1 MVKTV
6 KTLLVLLIVTAM
18 VISGCGAN
26 QSSQTTSSQS
36 QSTGTSNAQTSNSQ
50 PSAKVKKIGIIQL
63 VEHPAL
69 DASRD
74 GFVEGLKAA
83 GFADDKVEVEVKNAQ
98 GDFATAQTI
107 AEGFKGENV
116 DLIYA
121 IATPAVQ
128 AAYNVTKD
136 IPIVFSAVTDPVTA
150 KVVESLDKPNTN
162 VTGVSDMTPIEEQ
175 LKLLKQILPD
185 SKNVG
190 IMYNAGEVNSVVQ
203 VDIAKKAAP
212 ALGLNLIDATVST
225 SGEVSQAAQS
235 LVGRVDAIYIP
246 TDNTI
251 ASSIQAVVKVA
262 NANKIPVIG
271 SEEGMV
277 AGGALI
283 TKGINYYNLGVDAGK
298 MAAEILNG
306 KKPAD
311 IPVVLPTNMD
321 IVVNKTTMDALGI
334 KIPDDILKNSKT
346 VE

>member
-6 KTLLVLLIVTAM
+6 KAILIILIITVLFV
-18 VISGCGAN
+18 SGCGAN
-26 QSSQTTSSQS
+26 QSAQQSSGQSQTAESSNQQTAS
-36 QSTGTSNAQTSNSQ
+36 NEASTEIKT
-50 PSAKVKKIGIIQL
+50 IGVIQL

-69 DASRD
+69 DAARE
-74 GFVEGLKAA
+74 GFMDGLKQA
-83 GFADDKVEVEVKNAQ
+83 GFTEDKVKIDVKNAQ
-98 GDFATAQTI
+98 GDFATAQNI
-107 AEGFKGENV
+107 AEGFKDENV

-136 IPIVFSAVTDPVTA
+136 IPIVFAAVTDPVSA

-162 VTGVSDMTPIEEQ
+162 VTGVSDMTPVEEQ

-185 SKNVG
+185 AKNVG
-190 IMYNAGEVNSVVQ
+190 IMYNAGEINSVVQ
-203 VDIAKKAAP
+203 VDMAKKAAP
-212 ALGLNLIDATVST
+212 ALGLNLVEATVST

-251 ASSIQAVVKVA
+251 ASSIQAVAKVA
-262 NANKIPVIG
+262 NANKIPVIA

-277 AGGALI
+277 SGGALI

-298 MAAEILNG
+298 IAAEILNG

-311 IPVVLPTNMD
+311 IPVMLPQNMD
-321 IVVNKTTMDALGI
+321 IVVNKTTMGILGI
-334 KIPDDILKNSKT
+334 KLPDDILKESKT

>member
-6 KTLLVLLIVTAM
+6 KTLLVLLITLTLL
-18 VISGCGAN
+18 ISGCGASEPA
-26 QSSQTTSSQS
+26 QPATGQS
-36 QSTGTSNAQTSNSQ
+36 QSTENTDDQVSENQQNEI
-50 PSAKVKKIGIIQL
+50 KKIGIVQL

-74 GFVEGLKAA
+74 GFLEGLKAA
-83 GFADDKVEVEVKNAQ
+83 GFTDDKVEVEIENAQ
-98 GDFATAQTI
+98 GDFATAQII
-107 AEGFKGENV
+107 AEGFKGDGV

-128 AAYNVTKD
+128 AAYKVTQD
-136 IPIVFSAVTDPVTA
+136 IPIVFAAVTDPVSA
-150 KVVESLDKPNTN
+150 EVVESLEKPNTN
-162 VTGVSDMTPIEEQ
+162 VTGVSDMTPVEEQ
-175 LKLLKQILPD
+175 LKLLKQILP
-185 SKNVG
+185 SAKNVG
-190 IMYNAGEVNSVVQ
+190 IMYNAGEVNSTVQ
-203 VDIAKKAAP
+203 VDIAKKVAP
-212 ALGLNLIDATVST
+212 SLDLNIIDATVSS

-235 LVGRVDAIYIP
+235 LVGRVDAIYVP

-277 AGGALI
+277 KGGALI
-283 TKGINYYNLGVDAGK
+283 TRGINYYNLGVDAGK

-306 KKPAD
+306 KKPSE
-311 IPVVLPTNMD
+311 IPVILPTNMD
-321 IVVNKTTMDALGI
+321 TVVNKTTMDTLGI
-334 KIPDDILKNSKT
+334 NIPDDILKDSIT

>member
-6 KTLLVLLIVTAM
+6 KAILIILIITVLFV
-18 VISGCGAN
+18 SGCGAN
-26 QSSQTTSSQS
+26 QSAQQSSSQS
-36 QSTGTSNAQTSNSQ
+36 QTAESSNQQTASNEASTEIKT
-50 PSAKVKKIGIIQL
+50 IGVIQL

-69 DASRD
+69 DAARE
-74 GFVEGLKAA
+74 GFMDGLKQA
-83 GFADDKVEVEVKNAQ
+83 GFTEDKVKIDVKNAQ
-98 GDFATAQTI
+98 GDFATAQNI
-107 AEGFKGENV
+107 AEGFKDENV

-136 IPIVFSAVTDPVTA
+136 IPIVFAAVTDPVSA

-162 VTGVSDMTPIEEQ
+162 VTGVSDMTPVEEQ

-185 SKNVG
+185 AKNVG
-190 IMYNAGEVNSVVQ
+190 IMYNAGEINSVVQ
-203 VDIAKKAAP
+203 VDMAKKAAP
-212 ALGLNLIDATVST
+212 ALGLNLVEATVST

-251 ASSIQAVVKVA
+251 ASSIQAVAKVA
-262 NANKIPVIG
+262 NANKIPVIA

-277 AGGALI
+277 SGGALI

-298 MAAEILNG
+298 IAAEILNG

-311 IPVVLPTNMD
+311 IPVMLPQNMD
-321 IVVNKTTMDALGI
+321 IVVNKTTMGILGI
-334 KIPDDILKNSKT
+334 KLPDDILKESKT

>member
-6 KTLLVLLIVTAM
+6 KAILIILIITVLFV
-18 VISGCGAN
+18 SGCGAN
-26 QSSQTTSSQS
+26 QSAQQSSGQSQTAESSNQQTAS
-36 QSTGTSNAQTSNSQ
+36 NEASTEIKT
-50 PSAKVKKIGIIQL
+50 IGVIQL

-69 DASRD
+69 DAARE
-74 GFVEGLKAA
+74 GFMDGLKQA
-83 GFADDKVEVEVKNAQ
+83 GFTEHKVKIDVKNAQ
-98 GDFATAQTI
+98 GDFATAQNI
-107 AEGFKGENV
+107 AEGFKDENV

-136 IPIVFSAVTDPVTA
+136 IPIVFAAVTDPVSA

-162 VTGVSDMTPIEEQ
+162 VTGVSDMTPVEEQ

-185 SKNVG
+185 AKNVG
-190 IMYNAGEVNSVVQ
+190 IMYNAGEINSVVQ
-203 VDIAKKAAP
+203 VDMAKKAAP
-212 ALGLNLIDATVST
+212 ALGLNLVEATVST

-251 ASSIQAVVKVA
+251 ASSIQAVAKVA
-262 NANKIPVIG
+262 NANKIPVIA

-277 AGGALI
+277 SGGALI

-298 MAAEILNG
+298 IAAEILNG

-311 IPVVLPTNMD
+311 IPVMLPQNMD
-321 IVVNKTTMDALGI
+321 IVVNKTTMGILGI
-334 KIPDDILKNSKT
+334 KLPDDILKESKT

>member
-6 KTLLVLLIVTAM
+6 KALLVLLITLSLL
-18 VISGCGAN
+18 ISGCGAGEPA
-26 QSSQTTSSQS
+26 QTTTGQS
-36 QSTGTSNAQTSNSQ
+36 QSTENTDAQASENQQT
-50 PSAKVKKIGIIQL
+50 KIKKIGIIQL

-74 GFVEGLKAA
+74 GFLEGLKAA
-83 GFADDKVEVEVKNAQ
+83 GFTDDKVEVDIENAQ

-107 AEGFKGENV
+107 AEGFKGDGV

-128 AAYNVTKD
+128 AAYKVTKD
-136 IPIVFSAVTDPVTA
+136 IPIVFAAVTDPVSA
-150 KVVESLDKPNTN
+150 EVVESLEKPNTN
-162 VTGVSDMTPIEEQ
+162 VTGVSDMTPVEEQ
-175 LKLLKQILPD
+175 FKLLKQILP
-185 SKNVG
+185 SAKNVG
-190 IMYNAGEVNSVVQ
+190 IMYNAGEVNSTVQ
-203 VDIAKKAAP
+203 VDIAKKVAASL
-212 ALGLNLIDATVST
+212 ALNIIDATVSA

-235 LVGRVDAIYIP
+235 LIGRVDAIYIP

-277 AGGALI
+277 KGGALI

-298 MAAEILNG
+298 MAADILNG
-306 KKPAD
+306 KKPGD
-311 IPVVLPTNMD
+311 IPVILPTNMD
-321 IVVNKTTMDALGI
+321 IVVNKTTMDTLGI
-334 KIPDDILKNSKT
+334 TIPDDILKVSKT